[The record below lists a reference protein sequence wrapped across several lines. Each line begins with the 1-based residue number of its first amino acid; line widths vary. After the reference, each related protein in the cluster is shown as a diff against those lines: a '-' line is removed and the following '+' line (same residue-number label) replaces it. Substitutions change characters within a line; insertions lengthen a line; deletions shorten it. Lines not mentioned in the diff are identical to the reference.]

1 MKRWKTK
8 RKRRKMKRMKRKD
21 RRKRKRRWKSLKRV
35 HMVVVTSSHR
45 VLHHTPSYT
54 LATHPRMERPYQI
67 QEYPHKKHH
76 LI

>member
-8 RKRRKMKRMKRKD
+8 RKRRKIK

-35 HMVVVTSSHR
+35 HMVVITSSNINSHH